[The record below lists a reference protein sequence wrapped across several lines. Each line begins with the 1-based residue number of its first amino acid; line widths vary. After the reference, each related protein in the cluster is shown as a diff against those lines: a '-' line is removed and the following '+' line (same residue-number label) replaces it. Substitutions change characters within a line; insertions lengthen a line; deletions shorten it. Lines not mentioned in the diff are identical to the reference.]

1 MERFTRIVFL
11 CFTILSLLPGLAQA
25 TKNEDNAANSNFNW
39 EPVMEAIIQVESG
52 GNRFAK
58 SGKSVG
64 ATQITPICVKEV
76 NLYLKQLNIKKAY
89 TLKDR
94 FSVKKSKEMF
104 LLIQK
109 RHNPRNN
116 VERAIRAW
124 NGGLKYTTK
133 GTQRYYE
140 KVTRAMNK
148 TT

>member
-1 MERFTRIVFL
+1 MERSKRIVFL
-11 CFTILSLLPGLAQA
+11 CITILSLLPGLAHA
-25 TKNEDNAANSNFNW
+25 TTNEDNAADASVNW
-39 EPVMEAIIQVESG
+39 EPVMDAIIQVESG
-52 GNRFAK
+52 GNRFAR

-64 ATQITPICVKEV
+64 AMQITPICVKEV

-94 FSVKKSKEMF
+94 FSVQKSKEIF

-109 RHNPRNN
+109 RHNPQNN
-116 VERAIRAW
+116 IERAIRAW

>member
-1 MERFTRIVFL
+1 MERSKRIVFL
-11 CFTILSLLPGLAQA
+11 CFTILSLLPGFAHA
-25 TKNEDNAANSNFNW
+25 TKNEDNAANSNFSW

-64 ATQITPICVKEV
+64 AMQITPICVKEV

-94 FSVKKSKEMF
+94 FSVEKSKEIF

-109 RHNPRNN
+109 RHNPKNN

-124 NGGLKYTTK
+124 NGGLKYSKK

-140 KVTRAMNK
+140 KVTRLMNK

>member
-1 MERFTRIVFL
+1 MERSKRIVFL
-11 CFTILSLLPGLAQA
+11 CFTILSLLPGFAHA
-25 TKNEDNAANSNFNW
+25 TKKEDNAANSNFSW
-39 EPVMEAIIQVESG
+39 KPVMEAIIQVESG

-64 ATQITPICVKEV
+64 AMQITPICVKEV

-94 FSVKKSKEMF
+94 FSVEKSKEIF

-109 RHNPRNN
+109 RHNPKNN

-124 NGGLKYTTK
+124 NGGLKYSKK

-140 KVTRAMNK
+140 KVTRLMNK

>member
-1 MERFTRIVFL
+1 MERSKRIVFL
-11 CFTILSLLPGLAQA
+11 CFTILSLLPGFAHA
-25 TKNEDNAANSNFNW
+25 TKNEDNAANSNFSW

-52 GNRFAK
+52 GNRFAR

-64 ATQITPICVKEV
+64 AMQITPICVKEV

-94 FSVKKSKEMF
+94 FSVEKSKEIF

-109 RHNPRNN
+109 RHNPKNN

-124 NGGLKYTTK
+124 NGGLRYSKK

-140 KVTRAMNK
+140 KVTRLMNK

>member
-1 MERFTRIVFL
+1 MERSKRIVFL
-11 CFTILSLLPGLAQA
+11 CFTILSLLPGFAHA
-25 TKNEDNAANSNFNW
+25 TKNEDNVANSNFSW

-64 ATQITPICVKEV
+64 AMQITPICVKEV

-124 NGGLKYTTK
+124 NGGLKYTNK

>member
-1 MERFTRIVFL
+1 MERSKRIVFL
-11 CFTILSLLPGLAQA
+11 CFTILSLLPGFAHA
-25 TKNEDNAANSNFNW
+25 TKKEDNAANSNFSW
-39 EPVMEAIIQVESG
+39 ESVMEAIIQVESG

-64 ATQITPICVKEV
+64 AMQITPICVKEV

-94 FSVKKSKEMF
+94 FSVEKSKEIF

-109 RHNPRNN
+109 RHNPKNN

-124 NGGLKYTTK
+124 NGGLRYSKK

-140 KVTRAMNK
+140 KVTRLMNK

>member
-1 MERFTRIVFL
+1 MERSKRIVFL
-11 CFTILSLLPGLAQA
+11 CFTILSLLPGFAHA
-25 TKNEDNAANSNFNW
+25 TKNEDNVANSNFSW

-64 ATQITPICVKEV
+64 PMQITPICVKEV

-94 FSVKKSKEMF
+94 FSVEKSKEIF

-109 RHNPRNN
+109 RHNPKNN

-124 NGGLKYTTK
+124 NGGLRYSKK

-140 KVTRAMNK
+140 KVTRLMNK

>member
-1 MERFTRIVFL
+1 MERSKRIVFL
-11 CFTILSLLPGLAQA
+11 CFTILSLLPGFAHA
-25 TKNEDNAANSNFNW
+25 TKKEDNAANSNFSW

-64 ATQITPICVKEV
+64 AMQITPICVKEV

-94 FSVKKSKEMF
+94 FSVEKSKEIF

-109 RHNPRNN
+109 RHNPKNN

-124 NGGLKYTTK
+124 NGCLRYSKK

-140 KVTRAMNK
+140 KVTRLMNK